1 MKKSI
6 KILNYVQLAL
16 SIFTMLL
23 FLTLRLDEN
32 ENAYLPSGILWL
44 PFLSMIVFLTCL
56 ILEFIVKCGAYEDR
70 KQC

>member
-23 FLTLRLDEN
+23 FLTLRSDEN

-44 PFLSMIVFLTCL
+44 PF
-56 ILEFIVKCGAYEDR
+56 
-70 KQC
+70 

>member
-16 SIFTMLL
+16 SILTMLL
-23 FLTLRLDEN
+23 FLTLRLDKN

-44 PFLSMIVFLTCL
+44 PFFV
-56 ILEFIVKCGAYEDR
+56 YDR
-70 KQC
+70 IFNLFNIRVYSQE